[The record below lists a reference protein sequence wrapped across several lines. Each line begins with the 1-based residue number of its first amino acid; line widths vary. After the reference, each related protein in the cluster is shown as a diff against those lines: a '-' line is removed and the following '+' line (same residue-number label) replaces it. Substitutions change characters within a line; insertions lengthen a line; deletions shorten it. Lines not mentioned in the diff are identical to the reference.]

1 MFRTAAAFMLITLVS
16 AMAASTAKADD
27 LAGVA
32 AAAEPNVASLATDT
46 DWSVRPVHIGL
57 APATGSSRGALLP
70 SLYVSLAGLN
80 LYDAYTTHVGLSQGA
95 VESNPATRGLVGN
108 STAFLVVKGAA
119 TASSIFL
126 AERLWRQHHRGQAL
140 AVMVISNGMMAAVAA
155 HNNSVLRG
163 AQ

>member
-32 AAAEPNVASLATDT
+32 AAAEPNVVSLATDT
-46 DWSVRPVHIGL
+46 DWSVPPVHIGS
-57 APATGSSRGALLP
+57 ATGTSRGTLLP

-80 LYDAYTTHVGLSQGA
+80 LYDAYATHVGLSQGA